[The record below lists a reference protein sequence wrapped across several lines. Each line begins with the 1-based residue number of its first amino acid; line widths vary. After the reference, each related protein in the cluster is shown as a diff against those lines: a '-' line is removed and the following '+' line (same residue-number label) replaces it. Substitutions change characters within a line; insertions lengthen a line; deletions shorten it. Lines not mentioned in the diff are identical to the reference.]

1 MPFQVIAPII
11 MPVDGKDWMDATKN
25 FIKLQR
31 HLNIEQLILT
41 DQLNN
46 MHARVRYYDI
56 DGRHKAA
63 INIVPTLA
71 TTLVGFSSTDKD
83 SKYPGIIG
91 PSHIIGPDNQ
101 LIGLKKVEPIT
112 TDGKKPGELRPEIIH
127 GFGPGMMAPGMM
139 GPGLVAPGGVGM
151 MAPGM
156 MAPGMVGPGLV
167 APGGVGMIP
176 PF

>member
-1 MPFQVIAPII
+1 MPFQVIAPIM
-11 MPVDGKDWMDATKN
+11 MPVDGKDWMEATKN

-46 MHARVRYYDI
+46 MHARIRYYDM

-63 INIVPTLA
+63 INIIPTVA

-112 TDGKKPGELRPEIIH
+112 TDGKKPGELHPEIIH
-127 GFGPGMMAPGMM
+127 GFGPGMMAPGMAV
-139 GPGLVAPGGVGM
+139 PGGIGMAVPGGVGVG
-151 MAPGM
+151 MAVPGGIIGPGM
-156 MAPGMVGPGLV
+156 G
-167 APGGVGMIP
+167 
-176 PF
+176 F